1 MKNFGHTLFL
11 IFITL
16 SGNLLIAQDGFNDK
30 TRALYIL
37 DISKYV
43 EFDESFNDR
52 KEFVISVLDR
62 DDKLYWELER
72 LSKIRKRIQQKPI
85 KIRLCARSEQLESSS
100 VVFVNSSD
108 GYSIGHVLDRVQG
121 KNTLLISEGYPFR
134 TSMINFIV
142 LDGKPRFE
150 ANEELMNKEGLHV
163 SELFL
168 AQAVK
173 TLEDWESLYDDTEDE
188 LEMEKS
194 ITEQQGLLLE
204 LQMSEINRQEE
215 LIKENSLI
223 LEELREEIEQR
234 EREIEM
240 KSEVLEK
247 QKGEIEVQKLTIR
260 TQVDEVHMH
269 RETLADQE
277 KSIRDK
283 EMTILAREEEI
294 QKQDQRLGLQNEKIL
309 LQAEAIQKQKIIIL
323 AAVIALV
330 LVLGLVYFIWINY
343 RNKKR
348 ANDLLRAQRDQIAYQ
363 KKHITDSIT
372 YAEKIQRAI
381 LPSLELFS
389 DRIEHF
395 VLFKP
400 RDIVSGDFYWVEEVE
415 DRLVIIAADCTGHGV
430 PGAFM
435 SMLGISLLNE
445 IVINK
450 KTTQPDEIL
459 NRLRDKII
467 EVLKQE
473 KEGIIKDGMDMTVC
487 VLDLQN
493 NKLLY
498 SGANNPLYHI
508 RDGEL
513 KQIRGDKMP
522 VAIHDIMNPF
532 TLHEIKLKKGDTF
545 YTFSD
550 GYVDQFGGPAQKKF
564 LAKNFRKLL
573 LEIQGKTMIDQG
585 MHLDQSFER
594 YRDDLEQIDDVVVI
608 GVKY

>member
-1 MKNFGHTLFL
+1 MKNFCYAIFL

-16 SGNLLIAQDGFNDK
+16 SGNSLVAQDGFNNK
-30 TRALYIL
+30 TRAIYIL

-43 EFDESFNDR
+43 KFDESFNDR
-52 KEFVISVLDR
+52 KEFIISVLDR

-72 LSKIRKRIQQKPI
+72 LSETRKSIQQKPI
-85 KIRLCARSEQLESSS
+85 KIRLCARRDQLESSS

-108 GYSIGHVLDRVQG
+108 GYSIGHVLDMVEG
-121 KNTLLISEGYPFR
+121 KNTLLISEGFPFR
-134 TSMINFIV
+134 SSMINFIV
-142 LDGKPRFE
+142 LDGKPSFE
-150 ANEELMNKEGLHV
+150 ANTELMNKEGLHV

-173 TLEDWESLYDDTEDE
+173 TMEDWETLYDDTEDE

-194 ITEQQGLLLE
+194 INEQQSALLD
-204 LQMSEINRQEE
+204 LQMDEIDRQEG
-215 LIKENSLI
+215 LIKANSLI
-223 LEELREEIEQR
+223 LEELRGEIEQR
-234 EREIEM
+234 KREINI
-240 KSEVLEK
+240 KSEVLEE
-247 QKGEIEVQKLTIR
+247 QEVEIEGQKLTIL
-260 TQVDEVHMH
+260 TQVNDVLKH
-269 RETLADQE
+269 RETLAEQE
-277 KSIRDK
+277 KRIRDK
-283 EMTILAREEEI
+283 EMTILTREEEI
-294 QKQDQRLGLQNEKIL
+294 QKQDQRLGLQNEKIV

-323 AAVIALV
+323 AAAIALV
-330 LVLGLVYFIWINY
+330 LVFGLVYFIWINY

-348 ANDLLRAQRDQIAYQ
+348 ANDLLRTQRDQIAYQ
-363 KKHITDSIT
+363 KKHITDSIA

-435 SMLGISLLNE
+435 SMLGVSLLNE

-459 NRLRDKII
+459 NMLREKII
-467 EVLKQE
+467 EALKQE
-473 KEGIIKDGMDMTVC
+473 KEGVLKDGMDMTVC
-487 VLDLQN
+487 VLDLQSST
-493 NKLLY
+493 LLF

-513 KQIRGDKMP
+513 MQIRGDKMP
-522 VAIHDIMNPF
+522 VAIHEIMDPF

-573 LEIQGKTMIDQG
+573 LEIQGKVMIDQG
-585 MHLDQSFER
+585 IHLDQSFEA
-594 YRDDLEQIDDVVVI
+594 YRKDVEQIDDVVVI
-608 GVKY
+608 GVQY